1 MNFKRKKATLSLAG
15 LGMPLLTVAASLGG
29 VYMGQRM
36 VAEGESNKVVREK
49 LAVAYNLNL
58 EVPDLALT
66 VNMSA
71 TEAVTPASVGFR
83 GGIYNNALNAYRT
96 KLTEIK
102 TINALYVDEITQSVK
117 ALSRCSDKFTS
128 YAANHM
134 LLEARDAGMQINSP
148 LMSYRDPS
156 KTLERNES
164 LDITAYTRVE
174 CEVAGDK
181 LSETIAQ
188 VMKKYI

>member
-1 MNFKRKKATLSLAG
+1 MNFKRKKTTLSLAG

-49 LAVAYNLNL
+49 LAVAYNMNL
-58 EVPDLALT
+58 EVPGLALA

-71 TEAVTPASVGFR
+71 TEAVTPTNVGFR
-83 GGIYNNALNAYRT
+83 GGVYNDALNAYRA

-128 YAANHM
+128 YAASHM
-134 LLEARDAGMQINSP
+134 LLEARDAGMQINYP

-156 KTLERNES
+156 KKLERNES

-174 CEVAGDK
+174 CEVAGDQ
-181 LSETIAQ
+181 LSEAIAQ